1 MVSKNKDHLNQ
12 MHIATKSSKIDISS
26 EQKTEIISRKFS
38 KYLKK
43 GDIIFLFG
51 KIGVGKTTFIKY
63 LINHLQ
69 IKNNL
74 IKTEVPSPTFNILNE
89 YEINGLVIHHY
100 DLFKLKDSNEIKNI
114 GLFENY
120 SSIITFV
127 EWPEIIEK
135 KPKKNT
141 YLLFNYEDDFS
152 KRSLTISSTYKKE
165 LIDEFK

>member
-1 MVSKNKDHLNQ
+1 

-51 KIGVGKTTFIKY
+51 EIGVGKTTFIKY

-69 IKNNL
+69 KKNNL
-74 IKTEVPSPTFNILNE
+74 TQTEVPSPTFNIVHE
-89 YEINGLVIHHY
+89 YEINDLIIQHY
-100 DLFKLKDSNEIKNI
+100 DLFKLKDSNEIQNI

-120 SSIITFV
+120 SNIITFV
-127 EWPEIIEK
+127 EWPEIIEEK
-135 KPKKNT
+135 LEKRT
-141 YLLFNYEDDFS
+141 DLLFNYEDNLT
-152 KRSLTISSTYKKE
+152 KRGLIISSTYKKE
-165 LIDEFK
+165 LINEFR